1 MSQGWRSELTLGR
14 INYRINVERTY
25 SSLPEMWSVS
35 PPRVGTV
42 PVADIVDWD
51 PLIAK
56 HNDEFITQQ
65 SQDPASTIANHFN
78 SLYFCTLAEVDL
90 REQVF
95 EHKLITLDNLNIQ
108 RQHSS
113 PFMGTTYNIDAGG
126 MVDEYIII
134 ARRPLFDTSL
144 PANGVP
150 KPIPQDFGLISGF
163 DTPMRDIL
171 FAERRRY
178 QPDSRFVATQPIEA
192 GSTYGDLG
200 SPAENP
206 QDATT
211 LRYPSLTLVDSNSWG
226 DTQLPIQGPTLYVYR
241 YVRVYAADRTVQA
254 TGTTGGV
261 YPNNSGFDQAIA
273 YNYAYNEM
281 KLEMVFPAISIVLE
295 GTQKTADIGELAVA
309 YTPDLLRRN
318 QLQREIPRNPNPP
331 PYRPNVD
338 EA

>member
-1 MSQGWRSELTLGR
+1 MSKEWRAEVTMGR
-14 INYRINVERTY
+14 VNYRINVNRSY

-35 PPRVGTV
+35 PPIVGTV

-51 PLIAK
+51 PLISN

-65 SQDPASTIANHFN
+65 CQDPANTIANHFN
-78 SLYFCTLAEVDL
+78 SLYWASLAEIDL

-126 MVDEYIII
+126 MVDEYLIV
-134 ARRPLFDTSL
+134 ARRPLMDTSL

-163 DTPMRDIL
+163 NGNMQDIL

-206 QDATT
+206 QTATT

-226 DTQLPIQGPTLYVYR
+226 DTQKPIQGPTLYVYR

-254 TGTTGGV
+254 TGSTGGL
-261 YPNNSGFDQAIA
+261 YPNNIAYDQAVA
-273 YNYAYNEM
+273 YNYQFNEM
-281 KLEMVFPAISIVLE
+281 RLEMIFPAINIVLE
-295 GTQKTADIGELAVA
+295 GTQKEANIGELAVA
-309 YTPDLLRRN
+309 YTPDLLRRA
-318 QLQREIPRNPNPP
+318 QLQREVPRNPNPP